1 MEENKN
7 PMREILVEK
16 VTLNIGTG
24 ESGQKL
30 ENAKTLLGLISN
42 REPVATC
49 AKVRNPVFK
58 IKKGD
63 KIGAKVTLR
72 GKAAKDVLE
81 RALKA
86 VENTLQERSF
96 DANGNFSFGVKEYID
111 FPGVKYDPKIGIIG
125 FDVCVTL
132 RRRGARVATRRRAK
146 GRVGKAHKLTRD
158 EGIAFVKGMNV
169 KIDQG
174 GTNV

>member
-1 MEENKN
+1 MEENK
-7 PMREILVEK
+7 MKEIIVEK

-30 ENAKTLLGLISN
+30 ENAKTLLATISKKT
-42 REPVATC
+42 PVATS
-49 AKVRNPVFK
+49 ARIRSPVFK

-72 GKAAKDVLE
+72 RKDARDLLE
-81 RALKA
+81 RAFKA
-86 VENTLQERSF
+86 VEHTVQERSF
-96 DANGNFSFGVKEYID
+96 DKNGNFSFGVKEYID

-132 RRRGARVATRRRAK
+132 RRRGARVARRRRARS
-146 GRVGKAHKLTRD
+146 RVGKFHKITRE
-158 EGIAFVKGMNV
+158 EGIAFVKGLNV